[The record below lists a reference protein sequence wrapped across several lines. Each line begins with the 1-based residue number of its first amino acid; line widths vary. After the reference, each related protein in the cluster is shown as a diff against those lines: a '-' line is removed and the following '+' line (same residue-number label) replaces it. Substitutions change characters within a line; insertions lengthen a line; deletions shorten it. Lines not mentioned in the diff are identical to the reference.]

1 MRLAPMKAIQQ
12 LQLEVLNRFGTT
24 PLQPSD
30 CKDLSTLIRDHTG
43 KIVSET
49 TIKRFYGFAAQ
60 TFNFSVYTLNALSE
74 YSGCHNW
81 EFFLEHYRQQ
91 LTPQIE
97 FHPKW
102 QEIKSKTGKITF
114 YTTEAIKNNCR
125 IDFAK
130 TAPRVDACPLHHFLN
145 SDSTTSVM
153 LAPASCGKSIALAQ
167 MVEAFWLQ
175 ESCLY
180 PNDVCL
186 FINIHHLNTLINRGF
201 SMEDWLDNQLNF
213 GDGENIIEYFEQH
226 TTEKNGKFIL
236 IVDGFDDK
244 VLGNDKLRV
253 IYSKLMDLV
262 FSRTHTK
269 WLKVII
275 AARPDVWSIL
285 FNPLHSAI
293 RPHWQGGLS
302 VEAEQEP
309 GVIFNLPLLSA
320 SEIKT
325 VLCNH
330 SVPEGALHGLGDSF
344 IQLLE
349 FPPFLQMA
357 CQIIDTQSATPIHE
371 DYLTYNIIGQYARC
385 RVMTSADYGIKT
397 AILRKVL
404 EETYGQTVPALSGQV
419 KLFSGDIRV
428 QEVYRKLLAD
438 NILIEE
444 SQEGIRSLPIKRV
457 RFINA
462 PMAEF
467 FMATFCVFT
476 HNGQITDALITECIA
491 QYDSGRSHLSFLRWI
506 LLYAIDQQDYQGVM
520 TLFNRVSSLKD
531 KALLFEFLLIQQ
543 SAPDSLSQMMR
554 DILRQ
559 DLPFKQYF
567 LRSFLLYDAQGYRQN
582 YFRENLQALLETE
595 DDQVNVASIYF
606 LAGIYQLDGR
616 IMSSQIPLLN
626 KSVMKLNRMGSTLH
640 PGELALFIYNSL
652 NERKTDDITRDKI
665 LQFEDYLLLSDHT
678 ILSLK
683 DEMTVYLLMYCA
695 QVLKEYK
702 LLDRITDYVFN
713 EIPSLKMRS
722 HDPFRIV
729 SLLIKS
735 RYYLYEHDHAH
746 YNKCLKHVDNVLATG
761 SSITGLPLIIVYQEQ
776 VKAIR
781 QYIDGEYDKVLDSVQ
796 RALVIAKSIR
806 FVLFEHW
813 CYQMQAS
820 AFHALRKQ
828 KLAMLAEQE
837 ADRIRERSL
846 LSILIPF
853 DFNGFVSE
861 FTCKQAINH

>member
-1 MRLAPMKAIQQ
+1 
-12 LQLEVLNRFGTT
+12 
-24 PLQPSD
+24 
-30 CKDLSTLIRDHTG
+30 
-43 KIVSET
+43 
-49 TIKRFYGFAAQ
+49 
-60 TFNFSVYTLNALSE
+60 
-74 YSGCHNW
+74 
-81 EFFLEHYRQQ
+81 
-91 LTPQIE
+91 
-97 FHPKW
+97 
-102 QEIKSKTGKITF
+102 
-114 YTTEAIKNNCR
+114 
-125 IDFAK
+125 
-130 TAPRVDACPLHHFLN
+130 
-145 SDSTTSVM
+145 
-153 LAPASCGKSIALAQ
+153 
-167 MVEAFWLQ
+167 
-175 ESCLY
+175 
-180 PNDVCL
+180 
-186 FINIHHLNTLINRGF
+186 
-201 SMEDWLDNQLNF
+201 
-213 GDGENIIEYFEQH
+213 
-226 TTEKNGKFIL
+226 
-236 IVDGFDDK
+236 
-244 VLGNDKLRV
+244 
-253 IYSKLMDLV
+253 
-262 FSRTHTK
+262 
-269 WLKVII
+269 
-275 AARPDVWSIL
+275 
-285 FNPLHSAI
+285 
-293 RPHWQGGLS
+293 
-302 VEAEQEP
+302 
-309 GVIFNLPLLSA
+309 
-320 SEIKT
+320 
-325 VLCNH
+325 
-330 SVPEGALHGLGDSF
+330 
-344 IQLLE
+344 
-349 FPPFLQMA
+349 
-357 CQIIDTQSATPIHE
+357 
-371 DYLTYNIIGQYARC
+371 
-385 RVMTSADYGIKT
+385 
-397 AILRKVL
+397 
-404 EETYGQTVPALSGQV
+404 
-419 KLFSGDIRV
+419 
-428 QEVYRKLLAD
+428 
-438 NILIEE
+438 
-444 SQEGIRSLPIKRV
+444 
-457 RFINA
+457 
-462 PMAEF
+462 
-467 FMATFCVFT
+467 
-476 HNGQITDALITECIA
+476 
-491 QYDSGRSHLSFLRWI
+491 
-506 LLYAIDQQDYQGVM
+506 M